1 MESSKFI
8 MVVVKNEKRDTIR
21 GKYIIRESTKR
32 RADKMAL
39 KSPIT
44 EKMIKL
50 REF

>member
-1 MESSKFI
+1 MESYKFI
-8 MVVVKNEKRDTIR
+8 MGLEKNERDTIR

-32 RADKMAL
+32 RAVQLAL
-39 KSPIT
+39 KSLIK